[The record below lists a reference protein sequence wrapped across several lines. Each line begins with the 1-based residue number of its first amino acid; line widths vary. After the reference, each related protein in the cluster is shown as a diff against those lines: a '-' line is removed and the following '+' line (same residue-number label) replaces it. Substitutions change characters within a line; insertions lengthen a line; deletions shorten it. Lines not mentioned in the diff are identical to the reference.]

1 MAGVTRMDPALDPIP
16 PCHSGDIVDG
26 RYLVDQL
33 VAIGG
38 MASVFRAT
46 HLLLGRPVALKVLSS
61 EFVGNTEI
69 VARFLQEGRAAS
81 QLKSRHAVEVFD
93 VGTIDTGAPYLAME
107 WLEGSDLADISA
119 REKLPVA
126 TVVDYVLQA
135 CEALAEVHARGIVH
149 RDIKPSNLFVT
160 MAADGRPLLKLLDF
174 GISKIDAGTGRNVT
188 GHLGVAGTPS
198 YMSPEQIDNSDE
210 TDARTDVWALGVV
223 LFELLTG
230 TLPFEGEELMV
241 LLSAMILKPRSST
254 SELRTDVPKALDD
267 VIARCLTVD
276 LKDRFASVTEL
287 AEALAPFASTQTMER
302 ADTVARIAETAR
314 ESPIEV
320 VVSLSDEQWIKAA
333 ATPRPSPRTPVPQVA
348 PEPEEQLIPVELDP
362 EIPKHLV
369 LVDESEAVPES
380 SRIVERHAAL
390 AKVDPIPLS
399 RRAKPSRRRML
410 AIAFAV
416 VAFSIGIPES
426 VAHIARGFVASVAST
441 AHARLP
447 RAYTSSAE

>member
-1 MAGVTRMDPALDPIP
+1 MDLALEAP
-16 PCHSGDIVDG
+16 PTCQAGDIVDG
-26 RYLVDQL
+26 RYLVEQL

-46 HLLLGRPVALKVLSS
+46 HLLLGRSVALKVLSS
-61 EFVGNTEI
+61 DFVGNTEI

-107 WLEGSDLADISA
+107 WLEGSDLADIAA

-126 TVVDYVLQA
+126 TVVDYVLQS

-160 MAADGRPLLKLLDF
+160 TAADGRPLLKLLDF
-174 GISKIDAGTGRNVT
+174 GISKIEAGTGRSVT

-230 TLPFEGEELMV
+230 TLPFEGDELMV
-241 LLSAMILKPRSST
+241 ILSSMILKPRASC
-254 SELRTDVPKALDD
+254 SEVCKEVPKALDE
-267 VIARCLTVD
+267 VISRCLSVD
-276 LKDRFASVTEL
+276 LKDRFASVSEL
-287 AEALAPFASTQTMER
+287 AEALAPFASAQTIER

-320 VVSLSDEQWIKAA
+320 TVTPSDERWIKAA
-333 ATPRPSPRTPVPQVA
+333 ATPRLSPRGTPVPEVG
-348 PEPEEQLIPVELDP
+348 PEPESDLIPVIVETDL
-362 EIPKHLV
+362 PKHLV
-369 LVDESEAVPES
+369 LVDESESPES
-380 SRIVERHAAL
+380 SKIVTRHPAL
-390 AKVDPIPLS
+390 SKVDPVPLS

-416 VAFSIGIPES
+416 ATFSIGIPES
-426 VAHIARGFVASVAST
+426 VAHVARSFVATVAST

-447 RAYTSSAE
+447 KAYTSSVE